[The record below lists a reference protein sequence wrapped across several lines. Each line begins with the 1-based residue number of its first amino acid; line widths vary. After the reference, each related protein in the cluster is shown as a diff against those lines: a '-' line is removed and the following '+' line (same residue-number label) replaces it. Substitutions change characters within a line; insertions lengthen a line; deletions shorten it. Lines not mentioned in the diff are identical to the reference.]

1 MKNKKIWL
9 SLGCILL
16 VICLS
21 LVFQVTK
28 ENAKNKLSETELTQ
42 EKLDKAETTVTEDE
56 ESDLTQV
63 DNAIE
68 DKTIESNPEV
78 NPEDVATASGENDT
92 SNNLEGKSTPNSDK
106 GQDTLNSNT
115 NAELDNFNT
124 EPVLDGKPLP
134 VEWQDVKVEK
144 EKELKCTLSV
154 SCNTVL
160 DNLDKLSQ
168 EKKDIIPEDG
178 IIFKE
183 QEVVFYEGETVF
195 NVLLREMKK
204 NKIHMEFTMTPIY
217 NSNYIEGIG
226 NLYELDCGELSGW
239 VYKVNGWSPNY
250 GSSRYKLTDGDN
262 IQWQYTCD
270 LGRDVGGESMNAEVG
285 E

>member
-9 SLGCILL
+9 GLGCLLL

-21 LVFQVTK
+21 LVFQVAK
-28 ENAKNKLSETELTQ
+28 ENSKNKLSETELTQ
-42 EKLDKAETTVTEDE
+42 EKLDIAEITVTEDE
-56 ESDLTQV
+56 ESDLNQ
-63 DNAIE
+63 E
-68 DKTIESNPEV
+68 DKTIENNSEV
-78 NPEDVATASGENDT
+78 NEEDVAAASEETDT
-92 SNNLEGKSTPNSDK
+92 SNNSESKSTLNNDTS
-106 GQDTLNSNT
+106 QDTLKSDT
-115 NAELDNFNT
+115 NVEPDNFNQ

-144 EKELKCTLSV
+144 DKQLKCTLSV
-154 SCNTVL
+154 TCDTVL
-160 DNLDKLSQ
+160 DNLDKLNQ

-250 GSSRYKLTDGDN
+250 GSSRYKLNDGDN

-270 LGRDVGGESMNAEVG
+270 LGRDVGGESMNEEAG